1 MSLNIPNNT
10 EHWAV
15 VVAQLAERSLPT
27 RGPRF
32 ESRHQQFFLFTY
44 FQDENELKEAAANG
58 PISKNNIQNVIC
70 GFCQNMFGATTILC
84 EMNLIL
90 HFQKDDMGIGSFL

>member
-58 PISKNNIQNVIC
+58 PISKITFRMSFVDFVKTCLVLLQ
-70 GFCQNMFGATTILC
+70 FCVR
-84 EMNLIL
+84 
-90 HFQKDDMGIGSFL
+90 